1 MWFLMHVGGGIIRSM
16 VYIEPYY
23 ELPDGPDDNEWVTLL
38 CVRCG
43 P

>member
-1 MWFLMHVGGGIIRSM
+1 MHVVGGIIRSM

-23 ELPDGPDDNEWVTLL
+23 DLPEDPEKAEWQVLL
-38 CVRCG
+38 FERCG